1 MPFSVTL
8 RIDPY
13 WQTIVDEITLL
24 IYVSFVSIFI
34 GNSTTKHIVHTHSNK
49 NSNRKRGTQ
58 PLILVRLMKSQWPP
72 SAVLAVACGKCA
84 FELWCFFGIFR
95 NGILNI
101 DHIQSDGE

>member
-34 GNSTTKHIVHTHSNK
+34 GNSTTKHSQQQKQQQKKRHTAIDSG
-49 NSNRKRGTQ
+49 SPDEITVAAERSARC
-58 PLILVRLMKSQWPP
+58 RLWKMC
-72 SAVLAVACGKCA
+72 V
-84 FELWCFFGIFR
+84 
-95 NGILNI
+95 
-101 DHIQSDGE
+101 